1 MGSRLSASV
10 AQGQTYWCA
19 VQNSVP
25 SFPLKVNAREPG
37 IK

>member
-1 MGSRLSASV
+1 M
-10 AQGQTYWCA
+10 GQTYWCA

-25 SFPLKVNAREPG
+25 SFPVQVNAREHG